1 MSLQHAR
8 QRLLTIR
15 AELEARLVRTQKHL
29 HRAEALSPN
38 SHEQAVETGN
48 DAVVQAL
55 DGEGKEELQQVLRAL
70 RRIDNGSYPYC
81 NACGKTIGEKRLDA
95 LPWTDVCI
103 KCA

>member
-1 MSLQHAR
+1 MSLQHAK

-15 AELEARLVRTQKHL
+15 GELEARLVRTQKHL
-29 HRAEALSPN
+29 HRAEALSAN

-48 DAVVQAL
+48 DEVVQAL
-55 DGEGKEELQQVLRAL
+55 DQEGQQELQKVLRAL
-70 RRIDNGSYPYC
+70 RRVDDGSYPYC
-81 NACGKTIGEKRLDA
+81 HACGKSIGEKRLDA